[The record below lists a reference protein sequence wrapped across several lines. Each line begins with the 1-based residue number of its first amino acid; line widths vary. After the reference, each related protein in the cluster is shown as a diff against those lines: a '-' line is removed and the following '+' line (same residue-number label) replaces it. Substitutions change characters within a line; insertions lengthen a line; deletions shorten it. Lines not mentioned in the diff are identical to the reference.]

1 MMQPLPFTAPP
12 EKYREQSAALL
23 QAALRGDVKALQ
35 FLHGY
40 NLRLQK
46 LSEEDFDKHTF
57 IQQDADEAILNWYHF
72 KDWNDLEN
80 FVKAVKEQPAVTQ
93 FERAVDAII
102 TGDLETLKLLLQKNP
117 ALIKARSVRWHGS
130 MLLHYVGANGV
141 EDFRQQTPSN
151 AVEILEYLL
160 EAGADVN
167 AEAGM
172 YGGGSTTFGL
182 AATSIWPAK
191 AGVLVP
197 MLETLLR
204 AGANIGGEGSV
215 RACLANGR
223 PEAAAALVRFGAQLD
238 LEEAAGVGSMD
249 VVKTYFTDDG
259 KLKDA
264 SLRQKMEAGMMWACE
279 FGQFEVV
286 KFFLDA
292 GLDPDLQ
299 VDGMAGIH
307 WAVLGAHQEVVALLI
322 ERGASME
329 NMNKYGGAALESTL
343 WAVIHSDPVYRWPDN
358 KADYPVIIDMIL
370 KAGAI
375 IKPGVLEWV
384 MNTEEIPY
392 EKKQP
397 IVLLLHQYS
406 AT

>member
-23 QAALRGDVKALQ
+23 QAAQRGDVRALK
-35 FLHGY
+35 FMHSY

-46 LSEEDFDKHTF
+46 LGEEDFDKHTF
-57 IQQDADEAILNWYHF
+57 TQQDADEAILNWYHF

-80 FVKAVKEQPAVTQ
+80 FVQLVKEQPEVAQ

-102 TGDLETLKLLLQKNP
+102 SGDLDTLKLLLQKNP
-117 ALIKARSVRWHGS
+117 ALIKARSVRWHAS

-141 EDFRQQTPSN
+141 EDFRQQTPAN
-151 AVEILEYLL
+151 VVEILEYLL
-160 EAGADVN
+160 NAGADVN
-167 AEAGM
+167 AEANM

-191 AGVLVP
+191 AGVLGP
-197 MLETLLR
+197 MLETLLQ
-204 AGANIGGEGSV
+204 AGADIGGEGAV
-215 RACLANGR
+215 RSCLDNGR
-223 PEAAAALVRFGAQLD
+223 PEAAAVLVRFGAQLD
-238 LEEAAGVGSMD
+238 LEEAAGVGRMD
-249 VVKTYFTDDG
+249 VVKTYFTDEG
-259 KLKDA
+259 KLKDQ
-264 SLRQKMEAGMMWACE
+264 SFRQKMEAGMMWACE
-279 FGQFEVV
+279 FGQYEVV
-286 KFFLDA
+286 EFFLDA

-307 WAVLGAHQEVVALLI
+307 WAVLGAHQDVVELLI
-322 ERGASME
+322 RRGASME

-343 WAVIHSDPVYRWPDN
+343 WAVIHSDPVYRWPGN
-358 KADYPVIIDMIL
+358 TADYPAIIERIL

-384 MNTEEIPY
+384 VNTDEIPA

-397 IVLLLHQYS
+397 IESLLRQYNAS
-406 AT
+406 